1 MLLPNGDNH
10 YLSLLC
16 ATVALSAFAK
26 FLQGISSDICRKF
39 WIYPLRNTLGVYG
52 MRVPRQNGSII
63 ARRGRGI
70 FLCLFQKKWWLG
82 RTWSISHASNCSR
95 ATIKLETKS
104 TALNAVD
111 DSNFFIMLPRV
122 IPP

>member
-1 MLLPNGDNH
+1 
-10 YLSLLC
+10 
-16 ATVALSAFAK
+16 
-26 FLQGISSDICRKF
+26 
-39 WIYPLRNTLGVYG
+39 

-104 TALNAVD
+104 TVLSAVD
-111 DSNFFIMLPRV
+111 DSNFFYNVAKGNTSVDKSTASLIN
-122 IPP
+122 IPTAIRTYSLSVLIIISKGNDVVN